1 MRKFLLTLIWGIILT
16 TFQVNSQIVIK
27 IANIEY
33 TPSTGQA
40 SVDVT
45 ADGFTNLVS
54 AQFSIN
60 YDSLVLQ
67 YGSVSNLNTTL
78 GLSQSMFSG
87 PNGNVVKKGQM
98 TFSWNDPGLQAKTL
112 PNGARLFSIN
122 FNVLGAPCTTSP
134 VTQSSVPLSIEYVNG
149 SFSLVTN
156 YSSVPGSVKV
166 KCDNGGGGVDPC
178 PDVACTN
185 PQNLIFR
192 GDTLTAKTGNKI
204 CIPFTVKN
212 YKNMQGG
219 LGTFSWD
226 TTQLK
231 FDTIKHHPT
240 LNGTLYF
247 RPPTMRNVMRYS
259 WFNNSPDM
267 PVTLPDNT
275 VLFELC
281 FEVLAPAG
289 TNARICMGKVSPPA
303 MDWSGEV
310 NGSTVSVPYCVIAG
324 TVLVRDVLP
333 APPVKIQVA
342 KATGFKGSTVCLD
355 VKVENFTTIRSV
367 QYSMTWDQTKLKY
380 VSTGMYGLQG
390 LSAGNFNFTGTA
402 LNLTWN
408 TGNNS
413 VITLN
418 NGHRIYQVC
427 FELTGSCDMDAD
439 VNIIDQTPLKLEI
452 TGDYQGNTS
461 YIFPVEIT
469 KGTITIECS
478 PTGECTILG
487 KTPVT
492 CNGGSDGA
500 VTARVVG
507 PSNSTGCMCVWKNSA
522 GTAVYSSA
530 DLSKCDLTGQ
540 KAGNY
545 TLELV
550 CNGVVLCS
558 KSNEAITQPN
568 QITIPGTGIT
578 NISCTA
584 QKGSI
589 NVTGITGGN
598 PPYNVYT
605 WNPNIGN
612 ISNPGNLDVGM
623 YSLTVTDSKGCT
635 GTQTFEIKNLIA
647 ALSAT
652 VTGTNVT
659 CKGTNNGKINVTP
672 SGGCLP
678 YNIQF
683 PGGINPNMV
692 APGTYVVT
700 ITDSSVPQQTFTA
713 SAVTITEPASAL
725 DVNGNVTDADAAVDN
740 GSISLIISGGTPA
753 AGSNPYTIAWQG
765 PTNISQNTNPATN
778 LLPGNYNVTITD
790 ANGCT
795 VIKTFTVGRKTN
807 PMVTFDNV
815 RVSTNFNGFG
825 VACFGDCTATV
836 SGTVTAGNMPVTIN
850 LKNGNTVVKTA
861 TLTVAGNFEFAAL
874 CAATYTVEFSNSAGV
889 VTSSALTILAPSKLT
904 SETQV
909 NCTDSGEDNGS
920 IALNLN
926 NSGTAP
932 YTYQWVANGTAL
944 SETGNKVEDAGKGTY
959 GVTITDL
966 NSCKLIIPNI
976 DIKFCA
982 LSGECGTGS
991 LVLTPDG
998 NGQNDVFTI
1007 QCADDLQG
1015 TLFVFDRWGRE
1026 VFSQKNYDNLWAG
1039 LNADNKEL
1047 SEGAYIWVYEVN
1059 YGNGLKDTFKGT
1071 VTILK

>member
-1 MRKFLLTLIWGIILT
+1 MRKFILTLFWGMLIT
-16 TFQVNSQIVIK
+16 VNQVNSQVVIK
-27 IANIEY
+27 LANIEY
-33 TPSTGQA
+33 TPGTGQA
-40 SVDVT
+40 TVDVT
-45 ADGFTNLVS
+45 ADGFTSLVS

-60 YDSLVLQ
+60 YDSLILE

-78 GLSQSMFSG
+78 ALSQSMFSG
-87 PNGNVVKKGQM
+87 PNGTALKKGQM

-134 VTQSSVPLSIEYVNG
+134 VTQSGVPLSIEYVNG
-149 SFSLVTN
+149 SFNLVTN
-156 YSSVPGSVKV
+156 FTSVPGSVKV
-166 KCDNGGGGVDPC
+166 KCNGGGGGTDPC

-185 PQNLIFR
+185 TQNLIFT
-192 GDTLTAKTGNKI
+192 GDTITAKTGNKI
-204 CIPFTVKN
+204 CIPFKVKN

-231 FDTIKHHPT
+231 FDTIKHHVS
-240 LNGTLYF
+240 LNGILYF
-247 RPPTMRNVMRYS
+247 RPPSMRNVMRYS
-259 WFNNSPDM
+259 WFNNAPDM

-289 TNARICMGKVSPPA
+289 TNARICMGKVAPPA

-310 NGSTVSVPYCVIAG
+310 NGSTVSVATCVKAG

-333 APPVKIQVA
+333 ASPVKIQVA
-342 KATGFKGSTVCLD
+342 KATGFKGSNVCLD
-355 VKVENFTTIRSV
+355 VKVEDFTNIRSV

-418 NGHRIYQVC
+418 NGQRIYQVC
-427 FELTGSCDMDAD
+427 FELTGNCDMTSD
-439 VNIIDQTPLKLEI
+439 VNILDQTPLKLEI

-461 YIFPVEIT
+461 YIFPVEVT
-469 KGTITIECS
+469 KGSITIECS

-500 VTARVVG
+500 ITAKVVG

-530 DLSKCDLTGQ
+530 DLSKCDLSAQ

-545 TLELV
+545 SLELV

-568 QITIPGTGIT
+568 PITIPGTGIT
-578 NISCTA
+578 NISCSA

-589 NVTGITGGN
+589 NVTGISGGN
-598 PPYNVYT
+598 PPYNTYA
-605 WNPNIGN
+605 WNPNLGN
-612 ISNPGNLDVGM
+612 ISNPDNLDVGV

-635 GTQTFEIKNLIA
+635 GTQTFEIKNVIA
-647 ALSAT
+647 ALTAT

-659 CKGTNNGKINVTP
+659 CKGTNNGKLNVTP

-678 YNIQF
+678 YNIQY
-683 PGGINPNMV
+683 PGGLNPNAV

-700 ITDSSVPQQTFTA
+700 ITDSSVPQKTFTA
-713 SAVTITEPASAL
+713 PAVTITEPATSL
-725 DVNGNVTDADAAVDN
+725 DANGNVTDADAAVDN
-740 GSISLIISGGTPA
+740 GTITLSISGGTPA
-753 AGSNPYTIAWQG
+753 AGANPYTIVWQG
-765 PTNISQNTNPATN
+765 PTNVSQNTNPATN
-778 LLPGNYNVTITD
+778 LLPGNYNVTVTD

-795 VIKTFTVGRKTN
+795 VVKTFTVGRKTN

-825 VACFGDCTATV
+825 VACFGDCTATIA
-836 SGTVTAGNMPVTIN
+836 GTVTAGNMPVTIN
-850 LKNGNTVVKTA
+850 LKNGTTVVKTT
-861 TLTVAGNFEFAAL
+861 TLTAAGNFEFAAL
-874 CAATYTVEFSNSAGV
+874 CAATYTVEFSNSAG
-889 VTSSALTILAPSKLT
+889 TASSSALTILAPSKLT
-904 SETQV
+904 AETV
-909 NCTDSGEDNGS
+909 VTCTDSGEDNGS
-920 IALNLN
+920 ITLNEN

-932 YTYQWVANGTAL
+932 YTYQWVANGSASSVTI
-944 SETGNKVEDAGKGTY
+944 NKIEDAGKGTY
-959 GVTITDL
+959 GVTITDK
-966 NSCKLIIPNI
+966 NNCKLIIPNI
-976 DIKFCA
+976 DIKFCS

-1026 VFSQKNYDNLWAG
+1026 VYSQKNYDNQWLG

-1047 SEGAYIWVYEVN
+1047 PEGAYIWVYEVN
-1059 YGNGLKDTFKGT
+1059 YGNGLRDTFKGT